1 MIIVNVRIESTPEAV
16 EAMRDTILSMQTAT
30 LEEEGCE
37 DYSFSV
43 ELANPGALR
52 VTERWASQAALSAH
66 FQTPHMATFQ
76 AAMQANPPVAVDAH
90 FYEATEIDRPQ

>member
-1 MIIVNVRIESTPEAV
+1 MIIVNVRVESTPETV
-16 EAMRDTILSMQTAT
+16 EALRETILTMQAAT

-52 VTERWASQAALSAH
+52 ITERWTSQEALSAH

-76 AAMQANPPVAVDAH
+76 AAMQAHPPGNVTPH
-90 FYEATEIDRPQ
+90 FYEATEIDMPR

>member
-1 MIIVNVRIESTPEAV
+1 MIIVNVRIESNPETV
-16 EAMRDTILSMQTAT
+16 EALRESILTMQTAT

-37 DYSFSV
+37 DYAFSV

-52 VTERWASQAALSAH
+52 ITERWTSKEALSAH

-76 AAMQANPPVAVDAH
+76 AAMQAHPPGNVTPH
-90 FYEATEIDRPQ
+90 FYEATEIDMPQ

>member
-1 MIIVNVRIESTPEAV
+1 MIIVNVRIESNPETV
-16 EAMRDTILSMQTAT
+16 EALRESILTMQAAT

-37 DYSFSV
+37 DYTFSV

-52 VTERWASQAALSAH
+52 ITERWTSKEALSTH

-76 AAMQANPPVAVDAH
+76 AAMQAHPPGNVTPH
-90 FYEATEIDRPQ
+90 FYEATEIDMPQ

>member
-1 MIIVNVRIESTPEAV
+1 MIIVNVRIEFTPETV
-16 EAMRDTILSMQTAT
+16 EALRETILTMQTAT

-43 ELANPGALR
+43 ELANPGAMR
-52 VTERWASQAALSAH
+52 ITERWASQAALSAH

-76 AAMQANPPVAVDAH
+76 TAMQANPPLAVDAH
-90 FYEATEIDRPQ
+90 FYDATEIDRPQ